1 MKTLQKLAVSV
12 IDKLCDLELK
22 YFTSKQLKEYNRYI
36 KGKTNL
42 KKQTFDGTYGF
53 LTKKLLDL
61 KIKYFNF

>member
-36 KGKTNL
+36 KGKNKP
-42 KKQTFDGTYGF
+42 KKQTSYGTYGF